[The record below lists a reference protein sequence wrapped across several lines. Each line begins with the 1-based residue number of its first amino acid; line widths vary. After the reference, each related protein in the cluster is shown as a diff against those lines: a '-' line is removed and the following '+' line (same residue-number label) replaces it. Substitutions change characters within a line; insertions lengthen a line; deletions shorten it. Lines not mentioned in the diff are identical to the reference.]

1 MIFLVIREYHT
12 IFSEKN
18 VRNDINEFEKSD
30 GSAYKKDISHGKHKG
45 TMNAETGNWGVY
57 PLKVWW

>member
-1 MIFLVIREYHT
+1 MILLVIHEYQT

-45 TMNAETGNWGVY
+45 TMSAETGNCGV
-57 PLKVWW
+57 